1 MRILRI
7 RFKNL
12 NSLVGEWEIDLT
24 HPAFSSDGIF
34 AITGP
39 TGAGKTTLLDAIC
52 LGLYGRTPRLSKVT
66 KSGNEVMSRQ
76 TGECFAEVTFE
87 TRSGRYRC
95 HWSQHRARKKAG
107 GELQAPKHEI
117 SDAVSGRI
125 LETRLREVAEEIEIA
140 TGMDFD
146 RFTRSMLLA
155 QGDFAA
161 FLQAAPD
168 ERAPIL
174 EQITGTGIYSQI
186 SIRVHEK
193 HAGERKKLDALQ
205 AEFAG
210 MQLLSAEEEQ
220 LLKSNL
226 RQKILLEKE
235 LETKFELK
243 GRAIAWR
250 EGIGLLEKEL
260 ILLAEEN
267 RALAVQK
274 ESFEPE
280 LRRLERARQAL
291 EFAGSHAELVSLRGA
306 EAADHSSLRH
316 CHEKLPQLEAGAKQ
330 AEAAFVLATENQAK
344 KKGDQS
350 AALGLIRKVRE
361 LDLLLK
367 EKETPI
373 RAAMEAMSATEKN
386 LEALRTRRAADCHAL
401 DTARLHL
408 DTVQQFL
415 TQNVADAGLV
425 EALAGIR
432 ERFNALRNSDETH
445 RRKMEELAACAKQQQ
460 ATHRLWEQQKAALEK
475 QKKELSEIE
484 GVFSNRQRSLGNLLD
499 GAEIPDFR
507 NKLLALKD
515 RKALL
520 EKLVESVTS
529 RTDAQRVQSE
539 SKILQDALLIEK
551 ERLARA
557 VGEKKQ
563 QQSAL
568 ERELPLLETQLS
580 LLRKIQDFEAARHQL
595 QDGEPCPLCG
605 AEAHPY
611 AMGNLPVPDETLASL
626 KHMRAAL
633 KKLEK
638 TLSDLLVREA
648 KTLKD
653 LEQAELRQTECS
665 EQIKTADFFI
675 AQGLSSLRGDPAGG
689 DLAGML
695 RDLLREADADLQK
708 TMSVVK
714 SAEKLEKEIAAQR
727 RSLEKMKDKL
737 AHSAQDTQAAAHNT
751 ASAWQTLERVT
762 AESSNL
768 TEQLRNVQEE
778 TLRAVSPYGIERLP
792 ADLLNTVLTDL
803 TARRDRW
810 LDRQKRKT
818 ELEKNISILVL
829 QTEQRGEEIKK
840 LETALKEKREAHDA
854 LLRDAQIL
862 SREREEFF
870 GKKDPDTEENR
881 LAATIEEAQKQLE
894 AAARGMN
901 AARQELVTLGS
912 QIEALGKAMALR
924 SVELKT
930 AEVAFLIRLTGT
942 GFSDE
947 ADYLAACLTGDE
959 RASLT
964 QKAEALQAA
973 QTGFQA
979 RFRDKTAQLQTERE
993 KMISEKP
1000 LEALM
1005 QEAAVLQTTIKEMRQ
1020 TIGGIQQQLQDND
1033 SRRLKQLDRAKAIEA
1048 QKKECTRWEILHAL
1062 IGSADGKRYRNFAQG
1077 LTFEIMI
1084 GHANR
1089 QLQQMTDRYL
1099 LIRDEAQP
1107 LELNVIDNYQ
1117 AGEIRSTKNLSGGES
1132 FIVSLSL
1139 ALGLSFMASKNVR
1152 VDSLFLDEGF
1162 GTLDEEALDMALET
1176 LSGLHQNGKL
1186 IGVISHVPALKERIS
1201 SQIQLIPL
1209 TGGRSVISGPGC
1221 ERADQKAMLRGG

>member
-1 MRILRI
+1 MRILQI

-24 HPAFSSDGIF
+24 HPAFSSNGIF

-52 LGLYGRTPRLSKVT
+52 LALYGRTPRLSKVT

-125 LETRLREVAEEIEIA
+125 LETRLREVAEEIETA

-168 ERAPIL
+168 DRAPIL

-210 MQLLSAEEEQ
+210 MQLLGEEEEQ

-226 RQKILLEKE
+226 MQKIHSEKE
-235 LETKFELK
+235 LETQFEQK

-250 EGIGLLEKEL
+250 EGIGLLEKDL
-260 ILLAEEN
+260 TLLAEEN
-267 RALAVQK
+267 RTLAAQ
-274 ESFEPE
+274 EEAFEPE
-280 LRRLERARQAL
+280 FRRLERARRAL
-291 EFAGSHAELVSLRGA
+291 EFAGGHAELVSFRGA
-306 EAADHSSLRH
+306 MEADHSSLHH
-316 CHEKLPQLEAGAKQ
+316 CREKLPMLEAGGKQ
-330 AEAAFVLATENQAK
+330 AEQASMLATENLTK
-344 KKGDQS
+344 KKGDQRE
-350 AALGLIRKVRE
+350 ALGLIRKVRE

-367 EKETPI
+367 EKEAPI
-373 RAAMEAMSATEKN
+373 RSGMEAMSATGKN
-386 LEALRTRRAADCHAL
+386 LEALRTRLAADGHAL
-401 DTARLHL
+401 ETARGTL

-415 TQNVADAGLV
+415 AENAADAGLV

-432 ERFNALRNSDETH
+432 ERFNVLRDSDETH
-445 RRKMEELAACAKQQQ
+445 RRKTEELAACGKQRQ
-460 ATHRLWEQQKAALEK
+460 AAHRLWEKETAALEK
-475 QKKELSEIE
+475 IKKELFEIESAFRIRQRALSDRLDGSEIADWR
-484 GVFSNRQRSLGNLLD
+484 NRLLSLN
-499 GAEIPDFR
+499 
-507 NKLLALKD
+507 D

-529 RTDAQRVQSE
+529 RTDAQRVLGE
-539 SKILQDALLIEK
+539 SKILQDALMAEK
-551 ERLARA
+551 ERLARTI
-557 VGEKKQ
+557 VEQ
-563 QQSAL
+563 TQRQSAF
-568 ERELPLLETQLS
+568 ERELSLLETQLS

-595 QDGEPCPLCG
+595 RDGEPCPLCG

-611 AMGNLPVPDETLASL
+611 AVGNFPVPDETMASL
-626 KHMRAAL
+626 KRVRAAL
-633 KKLEK
+633 KKSEK

-653 LEQAELRQTECS
+653 LEQAERRQTES
-665 EQIKTADFFI
+665 LERMGTADSI
-675 AQGLSSLRGDPAGG
+675 ISQGLSFLTADPAGQDLSG
-689 DLAGML
+689 MLCDLA
-695 RDLLREADADLQK
+695 REVEADLQK
-708 TMSVVK
+708 TLSVVQ
-714 SAEKLEKEIAAQR
+714 SAEKLEKEIAEQR

-737 AHSAQDTQAAAHNT
+737 ASSAQDTQAAAHNLT
-751 ASAWQTLERVT
+751 SAREALERVT
-762 AESSNL
+762 AEASNVA
-768 TEQLRNVQEE
+768 EQLRKVQEM
-778 TLRAVSPYGIERLP
+778 TLREVSPYGIDRLP
-792 ADLLNTVLTDL
+792 AALLSEVLTQL
-803 TARRDRW
+803 TGRRDRW

-818 ELEKNISILVL
+818 ELEKTIATLVL
-829 QTEQRGEEIKK
+829 QTGHRGEEIKQ
-840 LETALKEKREAHDA
+840 LEAALKEKREAQDA
-854 LLRDAQIL
+854 LIREAQTL
-862 SREREEFF
+862 TREREGLF
-870 GKKDPDTEENR
+870 GKKNPDTEENR
-881 LAATIEEAQKQLE
+881 LAATIAEAEKQLE
-894 AAARGMN
+894 GAALAMN
-901 AARQELVTLGS
+901 AARQELGTLGGK
-912 QIEALGKAMALR
+912 IETLEKAIALR
-924 SVELKT
+924 IVELKT
-930 AEVAFLIRLTGT
+930 AEATFLTRLTGT
-942 GFSDE
+942 GFSGE

-959 RASLT
+959 RATLI

-973 QTGFQA
+973 RTGLAA
-979 RFRDKTAQLQTERE
+979 RHRDKTAQLQTERE

-1000 LEALM
+1000 LEMLM
-1005 QEAAVLQTTIKEMRQ
+1005 QETAELQTTLKEMQ
-1020 TIGGIQQQLQDND
+1020 QEIGGIQQQLRDND

-1048 QKKECTRWEILHAL
+1048 QKKECARWEMLHAL
-1062 IGSADGKRYRNFAQG
+1062 IGSADGKKYRNFAQG

-1099 LIRDEAQP
+1099 LIRDEVQP

-1176 LSGLHQNGKL
+1176 LSGLHLNGKL
-1186 IGVISHVPALKERIS
+1186 IGVISHVPTLKERIS
-1201 SQIQLIPL
+1201 SQIQLIPM

-1221 ERADQKAMLRGG
+1221 RPTRFE